1 MSIALPMP
9 DRFVAQT
16 ILKAI
21 CLVLAKA
28 GNKIAI
34 NGSNP
39 STGVTIPAMAKP
51 LPVILPPLFSI
62 ITRLIIPKIR
72 AGIAVMPKV
81 KKLRI
86 PRTSA
91 AMASP
96 LVLTLRAG
104 ACAGVLVKT
113 ELQDWHNWA
122 LSGFSVPHFVQ
133 YIYILLSI

>member
-1 MSIALPMP
+1 M
-9 DRFVAQT
+9 
-16 ILKAI
+16 
-21 CLVLAKA
+21 
-28 GNKIAI
+28 IAI
-34 NGSNP
+34 NGMNP
-39 STGVTIPAMAKP
+39 STGVTIPVMAKP

-62 ITRLIIPKIR
+62 ITRLIIPNIR

-96 LVLTLRAG
+96 LVLTARAG
-104 ACAGVLVKT
+104 AIVEVLVST
-113 ELQDWHNWA
+113 ELQEWHSWA
-122 LSGFSVPHFVQ
+122 SSGFSVPHFVQ